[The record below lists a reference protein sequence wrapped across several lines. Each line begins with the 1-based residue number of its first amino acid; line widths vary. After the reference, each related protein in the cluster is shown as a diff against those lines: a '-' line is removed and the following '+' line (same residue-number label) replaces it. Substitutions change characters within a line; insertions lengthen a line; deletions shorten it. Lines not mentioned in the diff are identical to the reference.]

1 MENLGTCYLD
11 GPQHYLGFLLHSDI
25 QKFNMA
31 NCALR
36 ATEFHMISFSE
47 NTCVMELLHHT
58 SVSYMTL

>member
-11 GPQHYLGFLLHSDI
+11 GSQHYLGFLLHSDI

-36 ATEFHMISFSE
+36 VAEFHMISSE

-58 SVSYMTL
+58 SISYMTL